1 MAGYGDDAGFT
12 AWLADNGYELPDE
25 APAVA
30 VLRQRGATIVDAL
43 YGSRFV
49 GEPTGGFAQ
58 ERAWPRT
65 GAFAK
70 GTVIPAD
77 VVPNDVIIASYHAAL
92 SAVESTGDN
101 TAIGTPQ
108 IIKRDKVGDVETEFA
123 DTASAFRWGDDVPVS
138 ILDGLLAPYLRISS
152 CLGIWSVG

>member
-12 AWLADNGYELPDE
+12 AWLTDNGYELPDA

-49 GEPTGGFAQ
+49 GEPTGGFEQ

-65 GAFAK
+65 GAFVQGRAIPDD
-70 GTVIPAD
+70 VIPNA
-77 VVPNDVIIASYHAAL
+77 VITASYHAAL
-92 SAVESTGDN
+92 SAVESTGEN

-123 DTASAFRWGDDVPVS
+123 DTASAFQWGDDVPIS
-138 ILDGLLAPYLRISS
+138 ILDGLLAPYLRIPS